1 MEATVES
8 ENGDYREYFVNL
20 REAIRGN
27 APLAVKPEEAR
38 NVIRVIELAF
48 QSSNEQRTVK
58 FEL

>member
-38 NVIRVIELAF
+38 NVIRGIELAF